1 MSCTVCDHHH
11 EAAAAAA
18 ASGVNIVKSGRGRK
32 PSNKANAQKK
42 QKKTPQRG
50 MGVAQL
56 ERLRQQEM
64 PPPTPSIQN
73 GHLKSHMPF
82 PEPIPSVPVLH
93 GAGHYGMP
101 SVVVG
106 NGLLG
111 PLEESRVL
119 HSGGGGRSGQV
130 LMSKNLVGLGTSK
143 ELSSMP
149 KNMHV
154 HHHQQ
159 PWGVLP
165 QQHCDICLKKKRFHG
180 ENMGFPGLINPTNT
194 FNFYEGMNVYGA
206 RAARSAFYAGQY
218 HDNNF
223 QNQVTQ
229 AVLIHRNGNSMGR
242 NVPREYEF
250 FPGKGGK
257 STSSKDLEFPLEEAS
272 VAVHGEASWFT
283 PTAYYSDSN
292 ACGPSNSIDLS
303 LKLSV

>member
-1 MSCTVCDHHH
+1 MEKYKATMSCTVCDHHH

-73 GHLKSHMPF
+73 GHLQSHMPF

-165 QQHCDICLKKKRFHG
+165 QQHCDICLK
-180 ENMGFPGLINPTNT
+180 
-194 FNFYEGMNVYGA
+194 
-206 RAARSAFYAGQY
+206 
-218 HDNNF
+218 
-223 QNQVTQ
+223 VTSF
-229 AVLIHRNGNSMGR
+229 LL
-242 NVPREYEF
+242 F
-250 FPGKGGK
+250 FF
-257 STSSKDLEFPLEEAS
+257 S
-272 VAVHGEASWFT
+272 
-283 PTAYYSDSN
+283 
-292 ACGPSNSIDLS
+292 
-303 LKLSV
+303 